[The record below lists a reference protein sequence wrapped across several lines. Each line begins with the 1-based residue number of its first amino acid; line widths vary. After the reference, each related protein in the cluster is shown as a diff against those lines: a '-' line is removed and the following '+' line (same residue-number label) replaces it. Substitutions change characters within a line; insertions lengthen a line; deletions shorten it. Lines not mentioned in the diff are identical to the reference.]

1 MKKGCSKLQRLG
13 AYIIDYIFILLL
25 ITLLGQ
31 IRFLNPTFDEYYKT
45 YDESMEMINN
55 TNEEDIF
62 KLLESEEYSLANYNL
77 AKYSVSISIISII
90 VYLGYFVGFQKWN
103 KNQTLGKKLFNIEV
117 ASIEN
122 TDVKWWQILFREII
136 IYNLIAE
143 ILYVILILFLNV
155 NSYFMISNIILAIS
169 SLISLINVILILFR
183 KDGRGLHD
191 LLAKTIVVERIDNVN
206 R

>member
-25 ITLLGQ
+25 ITFLGQ

-122 TDVKWWQILFREII
+122 TDVKWWQILLREII

-169 SLISLINVILILFR
+169 SLIFLINVILILFR

-191 LLAKTIVVERIDNVN
+191 LLAKTIVVEKDR
-206 R
+206 

>member
-1 MKKGCSKLQRLG
+1 MIKGCSKLQRLG

-122 TDVKWWQILFREII
+122 TDVKWWQILLREI
-136 IYNLIAE
+136 
-143 ILYVILILFLNV
+143 ILILFLNV

-169 SLISLINVILILFR
+169 SLIFLINVILILFR

-191 LLAKTIVVERIDNVN
+191 LLAKTIVVEKDR
-206 R
+206 

>member
-31 IRFLNPTFDEYYKT
+31 LRFLNPTFDEYYKT

-122 TDVKWWQILFREII
+122 TDVKWWQILLREII

-191 LLAKTIVVERIDNVN
+191 LLAKTIVVEKDR
-206 R
+206 

>member
-1 MKKGCSKLQRLG
+1 MIKACSKLQRFG

-31 IRFLNPTFDEYYKT
+31 IRFLNPTFDEYYET

-191 LLAKTIVVERIDNVN
+191 LLAKTIVVEKDR
-206 R
+206 

>member
-117 ASIEN
+117 ASIKN
-122 TDVKWWQILFREII
+122 TDVKWWQILLREII

-169 SLISLINVILILFR
+169 SLIFLINVILILFR

-191 LLAKTIVVERIDNVN
+191 LLAKTIVVEKDR
-206 R
+206 

>member
-77 AKYSVSISIISII
+77 AKYSVSTSIISII

-117 ASIEN
+117 ASIKN
-122 TDVKWWQILFREII
+122 TDVKWWQILLREII

-169 SLISLINVILILFR
+169 SLIFLINVILILFR

-191 LLAKTIVVERIDNVN
+191 LLAKTIVVEKDR
-206 R
+206 

>member
-1 MKKGCSKLQRLG
+1 MIKGCSKLQRLG

-122 TDVKWWQILFREII
+122 THVIWWQILFREII

-169 SLISLINVILILFR
+169 SLIFLINVILILFR

-191 LLAKTIVVERIDNVN
+191 LLAKTIVVEKDR
-206 R
+206 

>member
-1 MKKGCSKLQRLG
+1 MKKRYSKLQRLG

-191 LLAKTIVVERIDNVN
+191 LLAKTIVVEKDR
-206 R
+206 

>member
-1 MKKGCSKLQRLG
+1 MIKGCSKLQRLG

-169 SLISLINVILILFR
+169 SLIFLINVILILFR

-191 LLAKTIVVERIDNVN
+191 LLAKTIVVEKDR
-206 R
+206 

>member
-77 AKYSVSISIISII
+77 TKYSVSISIISII

-191 LLAKTIVVERIDNVN
+191 LLAKTIVVEKDR
-206 R
+206 

>member
-1 MKKGCSKLQRLG
+1 MIKGCSKLQRLG

-25 ITLLGQ
+25 ITLLRQ

-122 TDVKWWQILFREII
+122 TDVKWWQILLREII

-169 SLISLINVILILFR
+169 SLIFLINVILILFR

-191 LLAKTIVVERIDNVN
+191 LLAKTIVVEKDR
-206 R
+206 

>member
-45 YDESMEMINN
+45 YDESMEMISN

-122 TDVKWWQILFREII
+122 TDVKWWQILLREII

-191 LLAKTIVVERIDNVN
+191 LLAKTIVVEKDR
-206 R
+206 

>member
-136 IYNLIAE
+136 IYNLIAK

-155 NSYFMISNIILAIS
+155 ISYFMISNIILAIS
-169 SLISLINVILILFR
+169 SLIFLINVILILFR

-191 LLAKTIVVERIDNVN
+191 LLAKTIVVEKDR
-206 R
+206 

>member
-122 TDVKWWQILFREII
+122 TDVKWWQILLREII

-191 LLAKTIVVERIDNVN
+191 LLAKTIVVEKDR
-206 R
+206 

>member
-191 LLAKTIVVERIDNVN
+191 LLAKTIVVEKDR
-206 R
+206 

>member
-1 MKKGCSKLQRLG
+1 MIKGCSKLQRLG

-191 LLAKTIVVERIDNVN
+191 LLAKTIVVEKDR
-206 R
+206 

>member
-1 MKKGCSKLQRLG
+1 MIKGCSKLQRLG

-55 TNEEDIF
+55 TNEENIF

-122 TDVKWWQILFREII
+122 TDVKWWQILLREII

-169 SLISLINVILILFR
+169 SLIFLINVILILFR

-191 LLAKTIVVERIDNVN
+191 LLAKTIVVEKDR
-206 R
+206 

>member
-31 IRFLNPTFDEYYKT
+31 LRFLNPTFDEYYKT
-45 YDESMEMINN
+45 YDESMEMISN

-122 TDVKWWQILFREII
+122 TDVKWWQILLREII

-191 LLAKTIVVERIDNVN
+191 LLAKTIVVEKDR
-206 R
+206 

>member
-122 TDVKWWQILFREII
+122 TDVKWWQILLREII

-169 SLISLINVILILFR
+169 SLIFLINVILILFR

-191 LLAKTIVVERIDNVN
+191 LLAKTIVVEKDR
-206 R
+206 

>member
-1 MKKGCSKLQRLG
+1 MIKGCSKLQRLG

-136 IYNLIAE
+136 IYNLIAK

-169 SLISLINVILILFR
+169 SLIFLINVILILFR

-191 LLAKTIVVERIDNVN
+191 LLAKTIVVEKDR
-206 R
+206 

>member
-1 MKKGCSKLQRLG
+1 MIKGCSKLQRLG

-103 KNQTLGKKLFNIEV
+103 RNQTLGKKLFNIEV

-136 IYNLIAE
+136 IYNLIAK

-169 SLISLINVILILFR
+169 SLIFLINVILILFR

-191 LLAKTIVVERIDNVN
+191 LLAKTIVVEKDR
-206 R
+206 

>member
-31 IRFLNPTFDEYYKT
+31 LRFLNPTFDEYYKT
-45 YDESMEMINN
+45 YDESMEMISN

-117 ASIEN
+117 ASIKN
-122 TDVKWWQILFREII
+122 TDVKWWQILLREII

-191 LLAKTIVVERIDNVN
+191 LLAKTIVVEKDRQCQ
-206 R
+206 

>member
-122 TDVKWWQILFREII
+122 TDVKWWQILLREII

-169 SLISLINVILILFR
+169 SLIFLINLILILFR
-183 KDGRGLHD
+183 KDG
-191 LLAKTIVVERIDNVN
+191 
-206 R
+206 

>member
-1 MKKGCSKLQRLG
+1 M
-13 AYIIDYIFILLL
+13 
-25 ITLLGQ
+25 
-31 IRFLNPTFDEYYKT
+31 
-45 YDESMEMINN
+45 
-55 TNEEDIF
+55 
-62 KLLESEEYSLANYNL
+62 ANYNL

-122 TDVKWWQILFREII
+122 TDVKWWQILLREII

-169 SLISLINVILILFR
+169 SLIFLINVILILFR

-191 LLAKTIVVERIDNVN
+191 LLAKTIVVEKDR
-206 R
+206 

>member
-103 KNQTLGKKLFNIEV
+103 KNQTLGKKLFNIDV

-169 SLISLINVILILFR
+169 SLIFLINLILILFR

-191 LLAKTIVVERIDNVN
+191 LLAKTIVVEKDR
-206 R
+206 

>member
-1 MKKGCSKLQRLG
+1 MIKGCSKLQRLG

-122 TDVKWWQILFREII
+122 TDVKWWQILLREII

-169 SLISLINVILILFR
+169 SLIFLINVILILFR

-191 LLAKTIVVERIDNVN
+191 LLAKTIVVEKDR
-206 R
+206 

>member
-1 MKKGCSKLQRLG
+1 MIKGCSKLQRLG

-77 AKYSVSISIISII
+77 AKYSVSISINSII
-90 VYLGYFVGFQKWN
+90 VYLGYFVGCQKLN
-103 KNQTLGKKLFNIEV
+103 KNQTLCKKLFNIEV

-169 SLISLINVILILFR
+169 SLIFLINVILILFR

-191 LLAKTIVVERIDNVN
+191 LLAKTIVVEKDR
-206 R
+206 

>member
-77 AKYSVSISIISII
+77 AKYSVSTSIISII

-169 SLISLINVILILFR
+169 SLIFLINVILILFR

-191 LLAKTIVVERIDNVN
+191 LLAKTIVVEKDR
-206 R
+206 

>member
-1 MKKGCSKLQRLG
+1 MIKACSKLQRFG

-122 TDVKWWQILFREII
+122 TDVKWWQILLREII

-169 SLISLINVILILFR
+169 SLIFLINVILILFR

-191 LLAKTIVVERIDNVN
+191 LLAKTIVVEKDR
-206 R
+206 

>member
-169 SLISLINVILILFR
+169 SLIFLINVILILFR

-191 LLAKTIVVERIDNVN
+191 LLAKTIVVEKDR
-206 R
+206 

>member
-25 ITLLGQ
+25 ITFLGQ

-62 KLLESEEYSLANYNL
+62 KLLESGEYSLANYNL

-122 TDVKWWQILFREII
+122 TDVKWWQILLREII

-169 SLISLINVILILFR
+169 YLIFLINVILILFR

-191 LLAKTIVVERIDNVN
+191 LLAKTIVVEKDR
-206 R
+206 